1 MKKLTF
7 WFEFASTYSYLSA
20 LRIAPLAK
28 AAGVEVVWKP
38 FLLGPIFAA
47 QGMTDSPFNM
57 YPVKG
62 KYMWRDMERECVKY
76 GLPVAKEPAVFPGNG
91 MLAARV
97 ATLGLGQDWGADFVR
112 GVYLAHFVDGKTLSD
127 AAAVSGVLDGLGLD
141 GAGVISQVDQG
152 VKDALREATETAQ
165 AMGVFGAP
173 SFTAEDGEVFWGND
187 RLEDAMAWAI
197 Q

>member
-141 GAGVISQVDQG
+141 GAGVISQVLRMRCAKQQKRRRRWVFLVRRG
-152 VKDALREATETAQ
+152 LPPRMVKC
-165 AMGVFGAP
+165 FGAMIDWRTRWRGQ
-173 SFTAEDGEVFWGND
+173 FNE
-187 RLEDAMAWAI
+187 R
-197 Q
+197 

>member
-1 MKKLTF
+1 MAKLTF

-20 LRIAPLAK
+20 LRIAPLADV
-28 AAGVEVVWKP
+28 AGVEVVWKP

-62 KYMWRDMERECVKY
+62 KYMWRDLERECVKY
-76 GLPVAKEPAVFPGNG
+76 GLPVAKEPSVFPGNG

-97 ATLGLGQDWGADFVR
+97 ATLGLAQDWGTDFVR
-112 GVYLAHFVDGKTLSD
+112 GIYVAHFVDGKSLAD
-127 AAAVSGVLDGLGLD
+127 AETVSGVLDGLGLD
-141 GAGVISQVDQG
+141 GVSVISQVDQG
-152 VKDALREATETAQ
+152 VKDALRGATEAAQ

-173 SFTAEDGEVFWGND
+173 SFTTQDGEVFWGND
-187 RLEDAMAWAI
+187 RLEDAIAWAEK
-197 Q
+197 